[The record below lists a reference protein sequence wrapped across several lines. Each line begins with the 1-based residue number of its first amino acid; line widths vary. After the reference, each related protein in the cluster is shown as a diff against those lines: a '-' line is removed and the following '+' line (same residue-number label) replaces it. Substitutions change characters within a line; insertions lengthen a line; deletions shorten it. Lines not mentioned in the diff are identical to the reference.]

1 MYLHDYRCPRTSD
14 EGAWTSGLVH
24 AEHKPHF
31 RYRLFATLIGLAHFG
46 FPAMAGMAD
55 DIDVA
60 GGSGADGQSVPVHW
74 QKLEDA
80 TVGFSLIHPP
90 DWAVEGRVIST
101 QFADGAR
108 CRSVRFIDFEPPADS
123 GAAAPMQ
130 QSFVQ
135 VCAMSKAHVGSLDH
149 YMRRA
154 YGDSFDRR
162 FTLFDLNGSP
172 AYQAKGAGGSRTL
185 FAETHNDLIQIVA
198 AIATSP
204 EKFSERQAQVQQI
217 LGSLQLK

>member
-1 MYLHDYRCPRTSD
+1 
-14 EGAWTSGLVH
+14 VH

-31 RYRLFATLIGLAHFG
+31 RYRLFATLIGLAHFS
-46 FPAMAGMAD
+46 FSAMAGMAD

-60 GGSGADGQSVPVHW
+60 DGSGADGQSVPAHW

-80 TVGFSLIHPP
+80 TVGFSLFHPP
-90 DWAVEGRVIST
+90 DWSVAGQVVST

-135 VCAMSKAHVGSLDH
+135 VCAKRQVQAGSLDQ
-149 YMRRA
+149 YMRRV
-154 YGDSFDRR
+154 YGDSFDRTFALVQLDGLR
-162 FTLFDLNGSP
+162 AF
-172 AYQAKGAGGSRTL
+172 QAKDTGSSRTV
-185 FAETHNDLIQIVA
+185 FAEARNDLVQIIA

-204 EKFSERQAQVQQI
+204 GKFSERQLQVQQI